1 MRFLPAG
8 RVFLHRDLALDEQAA
23 GAAAGVVDLHA
34 RLGREHARHDGADLG
49 RGVELAG
56 ALAAALGELADEVFV
71 ALADDVGL
79 DVVEPEALGADGL
92 DEVGEAVVVEVALA
106 VGGGVEVDAVDD
118 ALQQRVFPG
127 DGPHVGGDAFADL
140 VGELADDGPDGL
152 LGIVRHEREVE
163 ADELVV
169 GLGELE
175 GLLARADLGGD
186 AVQLVVEDV
195 AEALGED
202 EREDVVLVFRRVLG
216 PADGAGG
223 VPDPGFEG
231 FVLDCFTG
239 GQLP

>member
-1 MRFLPAG
+1 MI
-8 RVFLHRDLALDEQAA
+8 
-23 GAAAGVVDLHA
+23 A
-34 RLGREHARHDGADLG
+34 RTAHNLG
-49 RGVELAG
+49 RGVELAD
-56 ALAAALGELADEVFV
+56 ALAAAFGELADEVFV

-106 VGGGVEVDAVDD
+106 VGCGVEVDAVDD
-118 ALQQRVFPG
+118 ALQERVLPR

-152 LGIVRHEREVE
+152 LGIDRHEGEVE

-175 GLLARADLGGD
+175 GFLARADFGGD
-186 AVQLVVEDV
+186 AVQLVVEVV

-202 EREDVVLVFRRVLG
+202 EGEM
-216 PADGAGG
+216 
-223 VPDPGFEG
+223 
-231 FVLDCFTG
+231 
-239 GQLP
+239 